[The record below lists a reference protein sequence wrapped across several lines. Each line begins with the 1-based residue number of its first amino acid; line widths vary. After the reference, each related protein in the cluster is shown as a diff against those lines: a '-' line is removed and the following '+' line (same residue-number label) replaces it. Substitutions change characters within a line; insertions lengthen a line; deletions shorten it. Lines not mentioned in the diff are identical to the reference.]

1 MSALFELNSPYAP
14 MGDQVKAIDDLSTG
28 VERGLRSQT
37 LLGVTGSGKTF
48 TMANIIARA
57 GRPTLI
63 LAPNKTLAAQ
73 LYGEMMRLFPNNAV
87 EYFVSY
93 YDYFQ
98 PEAYIPVSDTYIEKS
113 CDRNDLLDRLRLS
126 ATRSLLTR
134 RDVIVVASV
143 SCIYGLSKPETYLEM
158 RSSIAVGDVID
169 QHAFLKSLV
178 AMQYQRNDDD
188 FHRGTFRVKGDVI
201 DIFPAYED
209 KEYLS
214 ISLFGEEVESL
225 RLCDE
230 LTRQTLRHTD
240 SFTIYPASHYATS
253 AEIMRQ
259 SIIEIKEDLAKRLE
273 EFKREGKLLEAQRLE
288 QRVTHDV
295 EMMEEMGFCSGIENY
310 SRYLDRRKEG
320 EMPYTL
326 LDYFPKDWLML
337 IDESHISIP
346 QLGGMSRGDAARK
359 ETLVRY
365 GFRLPAAKDNRPL
378 RFEEIK
384 QKLNQVIY
392 VSATPGE
399 YELELS
405 KKEAEEKNVSFHVPV
420 EQVIRPTGL
429 LDPLL
434 EVRPSKTQVTDV
446 IGEIRKR
453 VEAGERTLITVLTKR
468 MAEEL
473 TDYLIGEDIKVT
485 YLHSDIDTMERT
497 EVINSL
503 RKGEVDV
510 LVGINLLREG
520 LDLPEVTLVAIFDA
534 DQEGFLR
541 STRSL
546 IQTIGRAARNI
557 KGSVIL
563 YADTMTDALKAAI
576 DETERRRAIQED
588 YNAKNGIVPRTVW
601 KEIDAPL
608 RDMVEADYI
617 DPAKDAIENMLRDRR
632 KASGEKG
639 KNSKRKFL
647 ARRARSKKILDK
659 IKGET
664 EGEIC

>member
-1 MSALFELNSPYAP
+1 
-14 MGDQVKAIDDLSTG
+14 
-28 VERGLRSQT
+28 
-37 LLGVTGSGKTF
+37 
-48 TMANIIARA
+48 
-57 GRPTLI
+57 
-63 LAPNKTLAAQ
+63 
-73 LYGEMMRLFPNNAV
+73 
-87 EYFVSY
+87 
-93 YDYFQ
+93 
-98 PEAYIPVSDTYIEKS
+98 
-113 CDRNDLLDRLRLS
+113 
-126 ATRSLLTR
+126 
-134 RDVIVVASV
+134 
-143 SCIYGLSKPETYLEM
+143 
-158 RSSIAVGDVID
+158 
-169 QHAFLKSLV
+169 
-178 AMQYQRNDDD
+178 
-188 FHRGTFRVKGDVI
+188 
-201 DIFPAYED
+201 
-209 KEYLS
+209 
-214 ISLFGEEVESL
+214 
-225 RLCDE
+225 
-230 LTRQTLRHTD
+230 
-240 SFTIYPASHYATS
+240 
-253 AEIMRQ
+253 
-259 SIIEIKEDLAKRLE
+259 
-273 EFKREGKLLEAQRLE
+273 
-288 QRVTHDV
+288 
-295 EMMEEMGFCSGIENY
+295 
-310 SRYLDRRKEG
+310 
-320 EMPYTL
+320 
-326 LDYFPKDWLML
+326 ML

-405 KKEAEEKNVSFHVPV
+405 KKEAEEKKVSFHVPV

-446 IGEIRKR
+446 IGEIQKR
-453 VEAGERTLITVLTKR
+453 VAAGERTLITVLTKR

>member
-14 MGDQVKAIDDLSTG
+14 MGDQVKAIDDLSAG

-158 RSSIAVGDVID
+158 RSSVAVGDVID

-253 AEIMRQ
+253 AEIMRI
-259 SIIEIKEDLAKRLE
+259 SIMEIKEDLQKRLE

>member
-14 MGDQVKAIDDLSTG
+14 MGDQVKAITDLSEG
-28 VERGLRSQT
+28 VECGLRSQT

-73 LYGEMMRLFPNNAV
+73 LYGEMMRLFPKNAV

-178 AMQYQRNDDD
+178 AMQYQRNDAD
-188 FHRGTFRVKGDVI
+188 FHRGTFRVKGDTI

-253 AEIMRQ
+253 AEIMRL
-259 SIIEIKEDLAKRLE
+259 SIMEIKEDLQKRLE

-399 YELELS
+399 YELMLS
-405 KKEAEEKNVSFHVPV
+405 KKEAEEKKVSFRVPV

-588 YNAKNGIVPRTVW
+588 YNTKNGIVPRTVW

-632 KASGEKG
+632 KGSGEKI
-639 KNSKRKFL
+639 KNSKRNFL
-647 ARRARSKKILDK
+647 ARRAKSRKILNK
-659 IKGET
+659 IKGEI
-664 EGEIC
+664 EEEIC

>member
-1 MSALFELNSPYAP
+1 MTP
-14 MGDQVKAIDDLSTG
+14 I
-28 VERGLRSQT
+28 RSKINRFFYRNQNKGIRN
-37 LLGVTGSGKTF
+37 LMLYISIGNV
-48 TMANIIARA
+48 II
-57 GRPTLI
+57 
-63 LAPNKTLAAQ
+63 
-73 LYGEMMRLFPNNAV
+73 Y
-87 EYFVSY
+87 
-93 YDYFQ
+93 
-98 PEAYIPVSDTYIEKS
+98 
-113 CDRNDLLDRLRLS
+113 
-126 ATRSLLTR
+126 LLTLMNTANPLFYHLLR
-134 RDVIVVASV
+134 FDYDKLMAGQVWRLV
-143 SCIYGLSKPETYLEM
+143 TYPLVYLTEM
-158 RSSIAVGDVID
+158 N
-169 QHAFLKSLV
+169 QPFL
-178 AMQYQRNDDD
+178 
-188 FHRGTFRVKGDVI
+188 GI
-201 DIFPAYED
+201 
-209 KEYLS
+209 
-214 ISLFGEEVESL
+214 ISLFFYYWCGTVLDQYWGAL
-225 RLCDE
+225 RFNLYYLCGVV
-230 LTRQTLRHTD
+230 LT
-240 SFTIYPASHYATS
+240 
-253 AEIMRQ
+253 
-259 SIIEIKEDLAKRLE
+259 DLAAILLGLVTAA
-273 EFKREGKLLEAQRLE
+273 EFGRYGISVSSLVSVDYVNMSLLLAVATVLPE
-288 QRVTHDV
+288 QLVRIWFVIPVKMKWLAWLDV
-295 EMMEEMGFCSGIENY
+295 G
-310 SRYLDRRKEG
+310 L
-320 EMPYTL
+320 TL
-326 LDYFPKDWLML
+326 YNMVNTSL
-337 IDESHISIP
+337 
-346 QLGGMSRGDAARK
+346 
-359 ETLVRY
+359 TLVRY
-365 GFRLPAAKDNRPL
+365 GVRLPAAKDNRPL

-405 KKEAEEKNVSFHVPV
+405 KKEAEDKNVSFHVPV

-446 IGEIRKR
+446 IGEIQKR
-453 VEAGERTLITVLTKR
+453 VAAGERTLITVLTKR

-563 YADTMTDALKAAI
+563 YADAMTDALKAAI

>member
-14 MGDQVKAIDDLSTG
+14 MGDQVKAITDLSEG

-73 LYGEMMRLFPNNAV
+73 LYGEMMRLFPKNAV

-178 AMQYQRNDDD
+178 AMQYQRNDAD
-188 FHRGTFRVKGDVI
+188 FHRGTFRVKGDTI

-253 AEIMRQ
+253 AEIMRL
-259 SIIEIKEDLAKRLE
+259 SIMEIKEDLQKRLE

-399 YELELS
+399 YELMLS
-405 KKEAEEKNVSFHVPV
+405 KKEAEEKKVSFRVPV

-632 KASGEKG
+632 KGSGEKI

-647 ARRARSKKILDK
+647 ARRAKSRKILNK
-659 IKGET
+659 IKGEI
-664 EGEIC
+664 EEEIC

>member
-14 MGDQVKAIDDLSTG
+14 MGDQVKAIDDLSAG

-73 LYGEMMRLFPNNAV
+73 LYGEMMRLFPKNAV

-178 AMQYQRNDDD
+178 AMQYQRNDAD
-188 FHRGTFRVKGDVI
+188 FHRGTFRVKGDTI

-253 AEIMRQ
+253 AEIMRL
-259 SIIEIKEDLAKRLE
+259 SIMEIKEDLQKRLE

-399 YELELS
+399 YELMLS
-405 KKEAEEKNVSFHVPV
+405 KKEAEEKKVSFRVPV

-588 YNAKNGIVPRTVW
+588 YNTKNGIVPRTVW

-632 KASGEKG
+632 KGSGEKI
-639 KNSKRKFL
+639 KNSKRNFL
-647 ARRARSKKILDK
+647 ARRAKSRKILNK
-659 IKGET
+659 IKGEI
-664 EGEIC
+664 EEEIC

>member
-14 MGDQVKAIDDLSTG
+14 MGDQVKAITDLSEG

-73 LYGEMMRLFPNNAV
+73 LYGEMMRLFPKNAV

-178 AMQYQRNDDD
+178 AMQYQRNDAD
-188 FHRGTFRVKGDVI
+188 FHRGTFRVKGDTI

-253 AEIMRQ
+253 AEIMRL
-259 SIIEIKEDLAKRLE
+259 SIMEIKEDLQKRLE

-295 EMMEEMGFCSGIENY
+295 EMMEEMGFCSGSENN

-399 YELELS
+399 YELMLS
-405 KKEAEEKNVSFHVPV
+405 KKEAEEKKVSFRVPV

-632 KASGEKG
+632 KGSGEKI

-647 ARRARSKKILDK
+647 ARRAKSRKILNK
-659 IKGET
+659 IKGEI
-664 EGEIC
+664 EEEIC

>member
-14 MGDQVKAIDDLSTG
+14 MGDQVKAIDDLSAG

-485 YLHSDIDTMERT
+485 YLHSDIDTMERM